1 MENRADYLLESY
13 FANTLSAPELEELK
27 RLIAND
33 RSVAAE
39 FAFQQK
45 LSTAVQPQKLADS
58 IQNTSWKS
66 VAQSPVAIKTSM
78 WPRFYY
84 AAAAVIILLVAA
96 YVFFQ
101 TPDLQTIVADNT
113 ALYQN
118 NMKSKSLGEEAQS
131 VPPDV
136 IAAFSHYDHK
146 AYKEA
151 ADALEPIVKANP
163 ERMDYRFFWGVS
175 LVQSKQYTA
184 AINALTPV
192 TQSQDEKSIPALYYL
207 GLACAGNGDKD
218 CARQNLQAY
227 IDSPSGISF
236 RKQAKVVIQAL

>member
-13 FANTLSAPELEELK
+13 FANTLNASELEELK

-45 LSTAVQPQKLADS
+45 LSTALQPQKLADS
-58 IQNTSWKS
+58 IQNTSWRAVS
-66 VAQSPVAIKTSM
+66 QSPVAIKTSM

-84 AAAAVIILLVAA
+84 AAAAVMILLIAA
-96 YVFFQ
+96 YVFLQ
-101 TPDLQTIVADNT
+101 APDLQTVVADNT

-118 NMKSKSLGEEAQS
+118 NMKLKSLGEEAQS
-131 VPPDV
+131 VPPNV
-136 IAAFSHYDHK
+136 IDAFNRYDQNSF
-146 AYKEA
+146 KEA
-151 ADALEPIVKANP
+151 AAALEPIVQANP

-175 LVQSKQYTA
+175 LVQSHQYKA
-184 AINALTPV
+184 AILALTPV
-192 TQSQDEKSIPALYYL
+192 TQSQDEKSVPALYYL

-227 IDSPSGISF
+227 IDSPFGVSF
-236 RKQAKVVIQAL
+236 RKQAEAVKNAL